1 MSLRARVE
9 ARLPAAAC
17 KRAVVGFDGFIDT
30 IARPLRATAAAGQP
44 AQPFETIADFGAY
57 LVGQAGKSCSVA
69 LSVESRRLGGNL
81 PYLSR
86 AAGRLGLD
94 VTCIGMLGAPAVDP
108 VFADMPCRLRS
119 YAPAGEATAL
129 EFQDGKV
136 FLASDVALPDDP
148 WTLVTQA
155 APDAAG
161 ALGTADLIALVNW
174 SELDFSHSLWENTLV
189 RAVEPTAADKGKFA
203 FFDLCDCARRSS
215 DEIDRVLRL
224 IGRFAARRTTI
235 LSLNENEALLCGGRL
250 LCGETDPG
258 RISAGLRRVY
268 GVDEVLIHT
277 VHETL
282 LDTAGGLVRQPTL
295 FVERPVISTGAGDN
309 FNAASC
315 FAAVLGLAPEDRV
328 AFANQYAHDYITAGE
343 SPTLEAVLSRL
354 D

>member
-57 LVGQAGKSCSVA
+57 LVGQAGKSCSIA
-69 LSVESRRLGGNL
+69 LSIESRRLGGNL

-108 VFADMPCRLRS
+108 VFADMPCRTRS

-129 EFQDGKV
+129 EFRDGKV
-136 FLASDVALPDDP
+136 FLAADVALPDDA
-148 WTLVTQA
+148 WTLVTSA
-155 APDAAG
+155 APDAPAL
-161 ALGTADLIALVNW
+161 LGTADLIALVNW
-174 SELDFSHSLWENTLV
+174 SELDFSHSLWEQTLAH
-189 RAVEPTAADKGKFA
+189 AVEPTAADKGKFS
-203 FFDLCDCARRSS
+203 FFDLCDCARRSAE
-215 DEIDRVLRL
+215 EIDRVLRL
-224 IGRFAARRTTI
+224 IGRFAARRTAI
-235 LSLNENEALLCGGRL
+235 LSLNENEALLCGARL
-250 LCGETDPG
+250 LDGETDLA
-258 RISAGLRRVY
+258 RISAGLRQTY
-268 GVDEVLIHT
+268 SVDEILIHT
-277 VHETL
+277 VRETL
-282 LDTAGGLVRQPTL
+282 LDTNAGLVRRPTL
-295 FVERPVISTGAGDN
+295 YVERPVISTGAGDN

-328 AFANQYAHDYITAGE
+328 AFANQYAHDYISLGE
-343 SPTLEAVLSRL
+343 SPTLAEVLTQL
-354 D
+354 G